1 MSFTKALDLLRT
13 AEMAASK
20 YSGVSLND
28 IEEEFSVDRRTAQ
41 RMTKALEDLFQNV
54 TIKVD
59 DERKK
64 YWKLSQADAKLML
77 SQGLRDSELS
87 ALEMSI
93 VRAERE
99 GSTHEVQALKSLR
112 DRLLAAMPGTLA
124 RRAEADA
131 EAVLEAYGYA
141 SRPGPKVR
149 TTVDLLPVIA
159 QALKGPH
166 LLTISYEGVNDNAPK
181 IRLVEPY
188 GLLLGARRYLVGKVK
203 NGSGKIQHFRMDRI
217 VHAQL
222 EASSFSRDPNFDL
235 AQHAARAFGSYHA
248 DQEYGEV
255 VWKFK
260 PSASEVARSFIF
272 HPDQELT
279 DLKDGSLVVKFSASG
294 WLEMAWHIYRWGDA
308 LEVLSPE
315 PLRDL
320 VRGFARSDF
329 PALP

>member
-1 MSFTKALDLLRT
+1 MILFDKIYLNPPKRSY
-13 AEMAASK
+13 AEVSK
-20 YSGVSLND
+20 RN
-28 IEEEFSVDRRTAQ
+28 
-41 RMTKALEDLFQNV
+41 
-54 TIKVD
+54 
-59 DERKK
+59 
-64 YWKLSQADAKLML
+64 
-77 SQGLRDSELS
+77 
-87 ALEMSI
+87 
-93 VRAERE
+93 
-99 GSTHEVQALKSLR
+99 KS
-112 DRLLAAMPGTLA
+112 

-131 EAVLEAYGYA
+131 EAVL
-141 SRPGPKVR
+141 
-149 TTVDLLPVIA
+149 D
-159 QALKGPH
+159 
-166 LLTISYEGVNDNAPK
+166 PK

-248 DQEYGEV
+248 DQEDGEV

>member
-87 ALEMSI
+87 ALEISI

-141 SRPGPKVR
+141 SRPGPKV
-149 TTVDLLPVIA
+149 
-159 QALKGPH
+159 
-166 LLTISYEGVNDNAPK
+166 
-181 IRLVEPY
+181 
-188 GLLLGARRYLVGKVK
+188 
-203 NGSGKIQHFRMDRI
+203 
-217 VHAQL
+217 QL
-222 EASSFSRDPNFDL
+222 
-235 AQHAARAFGSYHA
+235 
-248 DQEYGEV
+248 
-255 VWKFK
+255 
-260 PSASEVARSFIF
+260 
-272 HPDQELT
+272 
-279 DLKDGSLVVKFSASG
+279 DGSLEHYRLPLHRKWSANEG
-294 WLEMAWHIYRWGDA
+294 PLKPVR
-308 LEVLSPE
+308 SPA
-315 PLRDL
+315 RD
-320 VRGFARSDF
+320 RQ
-329 PALP
+329 